1 MKNEIGVLLKRLIL
15 KNGMNQRSFSEK
27 IDLSATA
34 LSQII
39 TGKTK
44 PRQAT
49 LTKIMTVLT
58 LTDDEEQE
66 LLKAFENSN
75 SLPED
80 TSSPVEPLRV
90 YKENRER
97 CYRYLEMKSRSIAFN
112 NEIESLLKN
121 AEVEYIKD
129 YMHSNLVTDFYL
141 PKHNIALEC
150 KFNISRDAEKTLTIS
165 KIIKENLK
173 IPHLYL
179 IIPMKNEISEQSI
192 ALFKQ
197 LDIRVMSI
205 VDLVV
210 ELPELK

>member
-58 LTDDEEQE
+58 LTDDEEQD

-112 NEIESLLKN
+112 NEVELILQSMG
-121 AEVEYIKD
+121 VEYIKD
-129 YMHSNLVTDFYL
+129 YMKSNIVCDYYIKDL
-141 PKHNIALEC
+141 NIGIEC
-150 KFNISRDAEKTLTIS
+150 KFNVTRDVEKTLTIS
-165 KIIKENLK
+165 KIVKENLK
-173 IPHLYL
+173 FDELCL
-179 IIPMKNEISEQSI
+179 VVPMKNEIPQDVITAFAS
-192 ALFKQ
+192 
-197 LDIRVMSI
+197 LDIEVLS
-205 VDLVV
+205 LV
-210 ELPELK
+210 ELMTKLR